1 MVKLL
6 KIKRR
11 DFFEW
16 QIFPILVSST
26 VKAQKFK
33 LLYFRNE
40 KSFETFLNDKSFLF
54 WCQALWKLRSSN
66 CCIFEMKKAS
76 GMENGRKKN
85 PLACLPRARP
95 FFLAPIYFLLPAT
108 QANLGESSHVEKNS
122 GCLLVLLLCL
132 SPLRNVSVISKR
144 DDRNYFLFW
153 ANHWETILSNVIW
166 LLRSLWN
173 VTRYKSYVW
182 FFFRHMVRLIKRD
195 RVR

>member
-16 QIFPILVSST
+16 EIFPILVSST
-26 VKAQKFK
+26 VKARKFK

-40 KSFETFLNDKSFLF
+40 TSFGDGKWAQEKIPSRVSLARARSFL
-54 WCQALWKLRSSN
+54 RSFTS
-66 CCIFEMKKAS
+66 
-76 GMENGRKKN
+76 
-85 PLACLPRARP
+85 
-95 FFLAPIYFLLPAT
+95 YFLLRRLIPG
-108 QANLGESSHVEKNS
+108 ANLRESSHVEKNS

-153 ANHWETILSNVIW
+153 ANHWVTIMSNVIW

-173 VTRYKSYVW
+173 VTRDKCYIRKSY
-182 FFFRHMVRLIKRD
+182 II
-195 RVR
+195 